1 MKLLHCLFTVI
12 ILESAWGCEPTPSKP
27 PSQVVEAKRTE
38 ANQQR
43 LAQSVP
49 LPILQ
54 TSLERK
60 NLARRLERLNT
71 ESLISYIYLISQT
84 GKLMAFYTVDGKVTS
99 LNAYLTA
106 DYVQTRHYEGAVV
119 ETQLP
124 DLDGAY
130 GKNPDGIFFFTTE
143 GVYVEWFGSYL
154 WSDQPLKLTQQPEL
168 LYQVK
173 K

>member
-1 MKLLHCLFTVI
+1 MWRLILPAVLLLGCAAEVGRPSSQQVERSTT
-12 ILESAWGCEPTPSKP
+12 ES
-27 PSQVVEAKRTE
+27 
-38 ANQQR
+38 NQQR
-43 LAQSVP
+43 LATAIP
-49 LPILQ
+49 LPKLQ

-71 ESLISYIYLISQT
+71 ENLVSYIYLVSQT
-84 GKLMAFYTVDGKVTS
+84 GKVMAFYTVDGKVTS

-106 DYVQTRHYEGAVV
+106 DYIQRGECCDGRVI

-143 GVYVEWFGSYL
+143 GVYVEWFGEYL

-168 LYQVK
+168 IYQVK